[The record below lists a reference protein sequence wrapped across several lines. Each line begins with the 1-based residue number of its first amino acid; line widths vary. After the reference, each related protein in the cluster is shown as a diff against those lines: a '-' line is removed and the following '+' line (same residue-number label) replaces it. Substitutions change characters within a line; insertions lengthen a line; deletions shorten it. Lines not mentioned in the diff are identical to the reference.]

1 MEQMPPGGTVEKALD
16 VLYCLHESHAPLGV
30 TQIGR
35 SLSLPKSTTHRLLA
49 ALGRRGLVDRDPR
62 GRYRPGMAL
71 VTLASGLL
79 ERDPVV
85 VAARPVLEE
94 QAAAHGETIFL
105 AAMRAGRILVLDKE
119 EGSGFLR
126 AAPRV
131 GTEIPAYATAI
142 GKLYMALAPDAVS
155 LPEGPIHAFTP
166 LTCLPG
172 PALDREIAR
181 VRTQGWASNLDEW
194 ILGLTGLAAPVLQA
208 GRMVAAVAVAGA
220 SSRFPPLEHG
230 RFIQEILAAGRA
242 IAERLEGRVA

>member
-1 MEQMPPGGTVEKALD
+1 MEQMASGGTVEKALD
-16 VLYCLHESHAPLGV
+16 VLYCLHEAQAPLGV

-35 SLSLPKSTTHRLLA
+35 SLSLPKSTTYRLLA
-49 ALGRRGLVDRDPR
+49 SLGRRGLVDRDPR

-94 QAAAHGETIFL
+94 QARARGETIFL
-105 AAMRAGRILVLDKE
+105 AALRTGRILVLDKE

-131 GTEIPAYATAI
+131 GTEIPVYATAI
-142 GKLYMALAPDAVS
+142 GKLYMALAPDTVS
-155 LPEGPIHAFTP
+155 LPEGPVHAFTP

-172 PALDREIAR
+172 PALDRELAR
-181 VRTQGWASNLDEW
+181 IRSQGWASNLDEW

-208 GRMVAAVAVAGA
+208 GRLVAAVAVAGP
-220 SSRFPPLEHG
+220 SSRLPPREHG